1 MAIEYKNPTPVAVMC
16 YRLKGE
22 VLLIERS
29 DRPGTY
35 SLPAGYVEENEN
47 FEKAACRE
55 LEEETGI
62 FVSVSECRL
71 VCSETNKIN
80 NMLGFVVA
88 EVECMEGK
96 ILPNKKEVLSTIFVS
111 RDKYD
116 SIKDLICF
124 PLHRIFLDK
133 LFN

>member
-1 MAIEYKNPTPVAVMC
+1 MVIKYKNPTPVAVMC
-16 YRLKGE
+16 YIFKDE

-35 SLPAGYVEENEN
+35 SLPAGYVEEYEN

-55 LEEETGI
+55 LEEETGVI
-62 FVSVSECRL
+62 VSDNICQL

-88 EVECMEGK
+88 EVDDMEGE
-96 ILPNKKEVLSTIFVS
+96 IAPNKMEVLSTIFVS
-111 RDKYD
+111 HDKYD

-124 PLHRIFLDK
+124 PLHRKFLDK
-133 LFN
+133 IFK